1 MPRSSVMTHPLDRAV
16 FNALTTRLSRFA
28 TADSGPYPGPG
39 AARLDPEV
47 GVFLAAADATAH
59 SRKALAEL
67 ARRYPGAGLV
77 EREDGP
83 MAGVLPE
90 GAPVAAQVALVQ
102 MTATALKPAGPAAR
116 LDGVIEEL
124 GEADAPAMLALA
136 TLTKPGPFRS
146 RTRELGPFVGIKREG
161 QLVAMAGRRLRVD
174 GFTELSGVCTH
185 PDHRGKGYAAALS
198 RMVVGEI
205 LATGEEAFLH
215 AFAEHDATI
224 AFYRGLGFETRARM
238 IYTSLGEA

>member
-1 MPRSSVMTHPLDRAV
+1 MTHPLDRAV
-16 FNALTTRLSRFA
+16 FNALTTRLSRLA
-28 TADSGPYPGPG
+28 TPDSGGL

-47 GVFLAAADATAH
+47 GVFLAAADDSAA
-59 SRKALAEL
+59 SREALGFL

-83 MAGVLPE
+83 MAGVLPD
-90 GAPVAAQVALVQ
+90 GVPVAAQVALVQ
-102 MTATALKPAGPAAR
+102 MTATTLTPVGPGASPKGA
-116 LDGVIEEL
+116 IEVL

-136 TLTKPGPFRS
+136 TLTRPGPFRS
-146 RTRELGPFVGIKREG
+146 RTRELGPFVGIRQDGE
-161 QLVAMAGRRLRVD
+161 LVAMAGRRLRVD

-198 RMVVGEI
+198 RVVVSEI
-205 LATGEEAFLH
+205 LATGETAFLH
-215 AFAEHDATI
+215 AFADHEATI
-224 AFYRGLGFETRARM
+224 AFYRGLGFQTRARM

>member
-1 MPRSSVMTHPLDRAV
+1 MTHPLDRAV
-16 FNALTTRLSRFA
+16 FNALTTRLSRLA
-28 TADSGPYPGPG
+28 TPDSGGL

-47 GVFLAAADATAH
+47 GVFLAAADDSAA
-59 SRKALAEL
+59 SREALGVL

-83 MAGVLPE
+83 MAGVLPD
-90 GAPVAAQVALVQ
+90 GVPVAAQVALVQ
-102 MTATALKPAGPAAR
+102 MTATTLTPVGPGASPKGA
-116 LDGVIEEL
+116 IEVL

-136 TLTKPGPFRS
+136 TLTRPGPFRS
-146 RTRELGPFVGIKREG
+146 RTRELGPFVGIRQDGE
-161 QLVAMAGRRLRVD
+161 LVAMAGRRLRVD

-198 RMVVGEI
+198 RVVVGEI
-205 LATGEEAFLH
+205 LATGETAFLH
-215 AFAEHDATI
+215 AFADHEATI
-224 AFYRGLGFETRARM
+224 AFYRGLGFQTRARM

>member
-1 MPRSSVMTHPLDRAV
+1 MTHPLDRAV
-16 FNALTTRLSRFA
+16 FNALTTRLSRLA
-28 TADSGPYPGPG
+28 TPDSGEL

-47 GVFLAAADATAH
+47 GVFLASADDSAA
-59 SRKALAEL
+59 SREALGVL

-83 MAGVLPE
+83 MAGVLPD
-90 GAPVAAQVALVQ
+90 GVPVAAQVALVQ
-102 MTATALKPAGPAAR
+102 MTATALTPAGPGAAQ

-136 TLTKPGPFRS
+136 TLTRPGPFRS
-146 RTRELGPFVGIKREG
+146 RTRELGPFIGIRQDGE
-161 QLVAMAGRRLRVD
+161 LVAMAGRRLRVD

-185 PDHRGKGYAAALS
+185 PDYRGKGYAAALS
-198 RMVVGEI
+198 RVVVSEI
-205 LATGEEAFLH
+205 LATGETAFLH
-215 AFAEHDATI
+215 AFADHEATI
-224 AFYRGLGFETRARM
+224 AFYRGLGFQTRARM

>member
-1 MPRSSVMTHPLDRAV
+1 MTHPLDRAV
-16 FNALTTRLSRFA
+16 FNALTTRLSRFT
-28 TADSGPYPGPG
+28 TADSGPD
-39 AARLDPEV
+39 AVRLDPDV
-47 GVFLAAADATAH
+47 GVFLAAADDAAA

-90 GAPVAAQVALVQ
+90 GVPVAAQVALVQ
-102 MTATALKPAGPAAR
+102 MTATALEPVGPSAR
-116 LDGVIEEL
+116 LDDVIEEL
-124 GEADAPAMLALA
+124 GEPDAPAMLALA
-136 TLTKPGPFRS
+136 TLTRPGPFRS
-146 RTRELGPFVGIKREG
+146 RTRELGPFVGIKRNGE
-161 QLVAMAGRRLRVD
+161 LVAMAGRRLRVD

-198 RMVVGEI
+198 RIVVSEI

-215 AFAEHDATI
+215 AFADHEATI
-224 AFYRGLGFETRARM
+224 AFYRGLGFQTRARM

>member
-1 MPRSSVMTHPLDRAV
+1 MTHPLDRAV
-16 FNALTTRLSRFA
+16 FNALTTRLSRLV
-28 TADSGPYPGPG
+28 TPDSGGL

-47 GVFLAAADATAH
+47 GVFLAAADDSAA
-59 SRKALAEL
+59 SREALGVL
-67 ARRYPGAGLV
+67 ARRYPGSGLV

-102 MTATALKPAGPAAR
+102 MTATALTPVGPGIAP

-136 TLTKPGPFRS
+136 TLTRPGPFRS
-146 RTRELGPFVGIKREG
+146 RTRELGPFVGIKQDGE
-161 QLVAMAGRRLRVD
+161 LVAMAGRRLRVD

-198 RMVVGEI
+198 RVVVGEI
-205 LATGEEAFLH
+205 LASGEAAFLH
-215 AFAEHDATI
+215 AFADHEATI

-238 IYTSLGEA
+238 TYSLLGEV

>member
-1 MPRSSVMTHPLDRAV
+1 MTRPLDRAV
-16 FNALTTRLSRFA
+16 FNALTTRLSRLA
-28 TADSGPYPGPG
+28 TPDSGGL

-47 GVFLAAADATAH
+47 GVFLAAADDSAA
-59 SRKALAEL
+59 SREALGVL

-83 MAGVLPE
+83 MAGVLPD
-90 GAPVAAQVALVQ
+90 GVPVAAQVALVQ
-102 MTATALKPAGPAAR
+102 MTARALTPVGPGASSKGA
-116 LDGVIEEL
+116 IEVL

-146 RTRELGPFVGIKREG
+146 RTRELGPFVGIRQDGE
-161 QLVAMAGRRLRVD
+161 LVAMAGRRLRVD

-198 RMVVGEI
+198 RVVVSEI
-205 LATGEEAFLH
+205 LATGETAFLH
-215 AFAEHDATI
+215 AFADHEATI
-224 AFYRGLGFETRARM
+224 AFYRGLGFQTRARM